1 MNQERTTTSNQERSA
16 KAVVALLVVTAAWG
30 STFVIVQDAV
40 ARLSVT
46 SFLAWRFLLAGA
58 VLGFARPR
66 ALKKLGRQGW
76 LKGVVIGL
84 ALGGGYLLQTAG
96 LRYTSAAV
104 SGLLTG
110 LAVIFTPFL
119 AWIVFGQRP
128 TRRILGGAVVAT
140 CGLAVMSSSGITI
153 GLGATLTLG
162 SAVMFAG
169 QIVGLS
175 RWSSKDQAYGLA
187 TVQLLTVAAMNLLLG
202 GFQGLSVPS
211 SSSQWWA
218 IVITALVAT
227 AFAFVIQ
234 SWAQAQL
241 SPGRTALVLTME
253 PVFAA
258 STAWIVGQSIGLPV
272 LVGGVMVVGAM
283 LVVDAI
289 PGKPEAD
296 RVLRDAPYTSGK
308 SICTIAELN
317 EVVTTS

>member
-1 MNQERTTTSNQERSA
+1 MNKKRSENLIQERSA
-16 KAVVALLVVTAAWG
+16 KAVVALLIVTAAWG

-40 ARLSVT
+40 AHLSVT

-66 ALKKLGRQGW
+66 ALKQLGRQGW

-128 TRRILGGAVVAT
+128 TRRILVGAVVAT
-140 CGLAVMSSSGITI
+140 CGLAVMSSSGITF

-175 RWSSKDQAYGLA
+175 RWSSKDKAYGLA

-218 IVITALVAT
+218 IVLTALVAT

-258 STAWIVGQSIGLPV
+258 LTAWIVGQNIGLPV

-289 PGKPEAD
+289 PGSAEAGRARLD
-296 RVLRDAPYTSGK
+296 AGGIRDERISG
-308 SICTIAELN
+308 IAELN
-317 EVVTTS
+317 EVVTTG